1 MLCLPQW
8 ALAWSETDETVNL
21 TAKRGEAI
29 HNEWTEM
36 IYETE
41 PYIESGSVYV
51 QIEKEDLGMIAG
63 FQSYKITEFQCY
75 DEGTAVIKV
84 SNAVFDGEGHHEGYV
99 NYTFNVTVSADPYV
113 APTNISDS
121 DPWADGYDWD
131 YTPDMSALHDIT
143 VEEGSTTNNWI
154 KLMMIA
160 SSYYDDMEH
169 KFMRQW
175 QDVPSENISITSGNT
190 SAVTVLNGQFI
201 AQSGAAGQTATIT
214 ISCAPDITNDWVPSA
229 SYQFVIN
236 VVAPVPSTPSGPSF
250 TWSQQ
255 QVNLVSLACDN
266 YNKEQE
272 MALINNIFASLTQTR
287 DKNEDWSDPGYESCQ
302 FYAGSIR
309 VNNCGNLKFKSITGD
324 LTGIIITCSD
334 VFTAT
339 GLSAGWTYDASAG
352 TLTWLGTA
360 AEEVTLSGNIECNVS
375 TIEFFYSPAA
385 APRLGESFYDAW
397 QWYEITGAHTAKVTA
412 PRNMSGGI
420 NIPASVED
428 GGVTYYITAID
439 PHAFDGYPQLSAAS
453 IGENVASIGAQAFDG
468 CTWMT
473 EITVNSTVLES
484 VGNLAFRNCKLLQVI
499 EFYTDLPPVLGS
511 NIFYG
516 DDRLNHIHVHSSYVS
531 DYQNA
536 TGWSAYSDKIGALWS
551 NPAIGEQFFWHNQT
565 TTGLYQVTSVRTSTT
580 NREAKV
586 LPYSAAINAIYP
598 ITREG
603 TLIIPE
609 AADYIH
615 YAYPI
620 TGIGADAY
628 KNCTDI
634 DVVMMPQAVKTIES
648 GAFSGCTG
656 VKNVFFL
663 WNDLTDITWAD
674 ANVGADFATAASGNT
689 KIIVP
694 TGKLAA
700 YQAWAPAWAG
710 CMLEG
715 NILDVTATQ
724 DPENNMKYYRTF
736 YDSSSDYMLPPS
748 VWAYV
753 GYVSGGDFIL
763 HPLAFDGG
771 IIPAGTAVVLES
783 ETPTYRLISVTG
795 SAAAYTGR
803 NDLIGRDN
811 DIAVSSLGSD
821 ADRVY
826 VLGKEF
832 WIGGNRQVGMGLYRY
847 TGTTLAAHKAY
858 MILDASG
865 NPGSPIQT
873 APVRFLFKH
882 EQMPTD
888 VENIQENNEPCT
900 KVIRDGQLI
909 IIKNGKEYNAQGQ
922 IVK

>member
-8 ALAWSETDETVNL
+8 ALAWSETNETVNL
-21 TAKRGEAI
+21 TGKRGEAI

-51 QIEKEDLGMIAG
+51 QIEKEDLGMISG

-84 SNAVFDGEGHHEGYV
+84 SNAVFDGEGYLQGYV

-201 AQSGAAGQTATIT
+201 AQSGAAGQMATIT

-255 QVNLVSLACDN
+255 QVNLVSLACSND
-266 YNKEQE
+266 YKEQE

-339 GLSAGWTYDASAG
+339 GLSAGWTYDAGAG

-484 VGNLAFRNCKLLQVI
+484 VGNLAFKDCKLLQVI

-586 LPYSAAINAIYP
+586 LPYSAAVNAIYP

-888 VENIQENNEPCT
+888 VENIQENNESCT

>member
-1 MLCLPQW
+1 
-8 ALAWSETDETVNL
+8 
-21 TAKRGEAI
+21 
-29 HNEWTEM
+29 
-36 IYETE
+36 
-41 PYIESGSVYV
+41 
-51 QIEKEDLGMIAG
+51 
-63 FQSYKITEFQCY
+63 
-75 DEGTAVIKV
+75 
-84 SNAVFDGEGHHEGYV
+84 
-99 NYTFNVTVSADPYV
+99 
-113 APTNISDS
+113 
-121 DPWADGYDWD
+121 
-131 YTPDMSALHDIT
+131 
-143 VEEGSTTNNWI
+143 
-154 KLMMIA
+154 
-160 SSYYDDMEH
+160 
-169 KFMRQW
+169 
-175 QDVPSENISITSGNT
+175 
-190 SAVTVLNGQFI
+190 
-201 AQSGAAGQTATIT
+201 
-214 ISCAPDITNDWVPSA
+214 
-229 SYQFVIN
+229 
-236 VVAPVPSTPSGPSF
+236 
-250 TWSQQ
+250 
-255 QVNLVSLACDN
+255 
-266 YNKEQE
+266 
-272 MALINNIFASLTQTR
+272 
-287 DKNEDWSDPGYESCQ
+287 
-302 FYAGSIR
+302 
-309 VNNCGNLKFKSITGD
+309 
-324 LTGIIITCSD
+324 
-334 VFTAT
+334 
-339 GLSAGWTYDASAG
+339 
-352 TLTWLGTA
+352 
-360 AEEVTLSGNIECNVS
+360 
-375 TIEFFYSPAA
+375 
-385 APRLGESFYDAW
+385 
-397 QWYEITGAHTAKVTA
+397 
-412 PRNMSGGI
+412 
-420 NIPASVED
+420 
-428 GGVTYYITAID
+428 
-439 PHAFDGYPQLSAAS
+439 
-453 IGENVASIGAQAFDG
+453 
-468 CTWMT
+468 MT

-484 VGNLAFRNCKLLQVI
+484 VGNLAFKDCKLLQVI

-586 LPYSAAINAIYP
+586 LPYSAAVNAIYP

-888 VENIQENNEPCT
+888 VENIQENNESCT